1 MKKRTGIM
9 GWKIIKTSKSGTGI
23 IFVELCETQE
33 QPEVTMAQINQILLL
48 ALRDSSCVE
57 TSVNF
62 NFYQTSTSHVRLGEK
77 LLRKQ

>member
-33 QPEVTMAQINQILLL
+33 QPEVTMAQINQILLVV
-48 ALRDSSCVE
+48 LRDSSCDE
-57 TSVNF
+57 ISVKF
-62 NFYQTSTSHVRLGEK
+62 DL
-77 LLRKQ
+77 